1 MNFYESEIAK
11 AEKRIKRIEENP
23 DPTKL
28 KSNKMLYEL
37 DRDLYSY
44 RLRRWKEG
52 KPFAEGLNAP
62 IFKSMGLEPL
72 NLDMCADR
80 SQLTAK
86 EFGIIRGAGYP
97 DSACDRTV
105 LLMAMYINK
114 LLPPP
119 AFVVSSQVA
128 CDPIMLMYAAVAA
141 MFNAPQACLDIGL
154 EANDDTLRYITAQL
168 GEIIEYAA
176 AKVPG
181 VKFDESKLI
190 ELQEADRKCFN
201 LLHEI
206 YEFRKSVPCPM
217 AGRDTFRLPLPASYY
232 PDPYKALEF
241 YEVWRDEVAERVAKG
256 IGAVKE
262 EKGRV
267 LWAVS
272 GPFYADPF
280 PILENRGI
288 SIPWFE
294 YDMAMRWSVVK
305 YGNYG
310 DEKEY
315 GRKLSI
321 LEEEARIINSLSW
334 AGKADRWV
342 EDVLYLCRDLNIDA
356 IINFLQVGCTATVG
370 LAKILEDEADKQLGI
385 PTLQIEGRQLDHSYF
400 DKKQVADQLNM
411 FIDILL
417 RRKAERQVKSH

>member
-1 MNFYESEIAK
+1 MNYYEMEIAK

-28 KSNKMLYEL
+28 ASNKMLYEL

-44 RLRRWKEG
+44 RLQRWKDG
-52 KPFAEGLNAP
+52 KPFADGGNGLFWKALG
-62 IFKSMGLEPL
+62 FEPL

-119 AFVVSSQVA
+119 AFMISSQVA
-128 CDPIMLMYAAVAA
+128 CDPIMLMYASVAA
-141 MFNAPQACLDIGL
+141 MFNVPNSCLDIGL
-154 EANDDTLRYITAQL
+154 EANDDTLRYITAQME
-168 GEIIEYAA
+168 EIIEYAE

-181 VKFDESKLI
+181 VKFDESTLI
-190 ELQEADRKCFN
+190 ELQEVDRKCFN
-201 LLHEI
+201 FLHEI
-206 YEFRKSVPCPM
+206 YEFRKCVPCPM

-241 YEVWRDEVAERVAKG
+241 FEVWRDEVAERAEKG

-262 EKGRV
+262 EKARV
-267 LWAVS
+267 LWTVS
-272 GPFYADPF
+272 GPFYTDPF

-288 SIPWFE
+288 TIPWFE
-294 YDMAMRWSVVK
+294 YDMAMRWSKVK
-305 YGNYG
+305 YDNYG
-310 DEKEY
+310 DGKDY
-315 GRKLSI
+315 GRKLSP
-321 LEEEARIINSLSW
+321 LEEEAKILNSLSW

-342 EDVLYLCRDLNIDA
+342 EDVLYLCEDLNVDA
-356 IINFLQVGCTATVG
+356 IINFLQIGCTATVG
-370 LAKILEDEADKQLGI
+370 LAKILEDTAEKRLGI
-385 PTLQIEGRQLDHSYF
+385 PTLQIEGRQLDPTYF
-400 DKKQVADQLNM
+400 DKKQVEDQLNM

-417 RRKAERQVKSH
+417 RRKAEREAKVS